1 MAIDCVLMASGG
13 LDSTTL
19 AYQLV
24 SDGRS
29 PLPLFIDYGQH
40 CADTEWKTLHR
51 VLPSP
56 LIDLAVRVD
65 ISDVYAGTGSRLI
78 APADLWHE
86 TMADDDLFL
95 PYRNLLT
102 LSVAAAYA
110 QSRGLRDVFAAF
122 INTAR
127 AHELD
132 CSAEFFHRLEDV
144 FADYGAVTIRTPFR
158 DLTKAQVAQ
167 LARQHGV
174 PIGLTYSCQVGA
186 EVPCGACPNCVERL
200 AALRELREEKMV

>member
-1 MAIDCVLMASGG
+1 MAVDCVLMASGG

-24 SDGRS
+24 SEGRS
-29 PLPLFIDYGQH
+29 PLALFIDYGQH
-40 CADTEWKTLHR
+40 CAETEWNTLCR

-56 LIDLAVRVD
+56 VAGRSVRVD
-65 ISDVYAGTGSRLI
+65 ISDVYAGTDSRLI
-78 APADLWHE
+78 SAADLWRE
-86 TMADDDLFL
+86 TMTDDDLFL

-110 QSRGLRDVFAAF
+110 QSKGLREVFAAF

-132 CSAEFFHRLEDV
+132 CSTEFFHRLEDV

-158 DLTKAQVAQ
+158 DLTKTGVAR
-167 LARQHGV
+167 LARQYAV

-200 AALRELREEKMV
+200 AALRELREEETS